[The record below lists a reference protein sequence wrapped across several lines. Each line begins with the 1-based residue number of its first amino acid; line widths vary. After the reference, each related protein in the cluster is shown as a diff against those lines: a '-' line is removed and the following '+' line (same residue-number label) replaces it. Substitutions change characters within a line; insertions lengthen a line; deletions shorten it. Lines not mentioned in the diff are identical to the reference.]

1 MWKVW
6 IVLRPAL
13 SLLLAFTVGAAFLAI
28 AGLNPIK
35 AYVVM
40 LEGPFGSWWGVTET
54 VVKATPLILT
64 SLAVLLPAKM
74 QLWNIGAE
82 GQLHLGA
89 IGATWVALFFPFRQE
104 PQWVIPLMIT
114 AGFVAG
120 ALWAG
125 IPGVLRAYLNVNE
138 VITTLMLNY
147 VAVLWVDYL
156 IYGPWKDPVSLG
168 FPLTPL
174 FPGSA
179 RFPTIPGTR
188 IHLGL
193 LLGLVGVFLVSLI
206 LGRTRWGFEIRVI
219 GDNPSAARYAGMN
232 LAKNILLTMMV
243 AGGLAGLAGVG
254 EVAAIQGRLQ
264 RGISPGYGYTAILVA
279 WLARLN
285 PWATVLVSFLLGG
298 LLLGGDSLQIAMGV
312 PVSVVYLLQGLIFFF
327 VLGGDALMRSN
338 GVAK

>member
-1 MWKVW
+1 LKSR
-6 IVLRPAL
+6 VLLGPVL
-13 SLLLAFTVGAAFLAI
+13 SLLLAFLVGAAFLTM
-28 AGLNPIK
+28 AGLNPLR
-35 AYVVM
+35 AYAAI
-40 LEGPFGSWWGVTET
+40 LEGPFGSWWGISET

-64 SLAVLLPAKM
+64 SLAVLLPARM

-89 IGATWVALFFPFRQE
+89 IGATWVALSFPFREQ
-104 PQWVIPLMIT
+104 PFGMIPVMIVI
-114 AGFVAG
+114 GFIAG

-147 VAVLWVDYL
+147 VALLWVDYL
-156 IYGPWKDPVSLG
+156 IYGPWKDPTSLG
-168 FPLTPL
+168 FPLTPT

-179 RFPTIPGTR
+179 RFPAIPGTR

-193 LLGLVGVFLVSLI
+193 LLGLSAVLAVSLI
-206 LGRTRWGFEIRVI
+206 LERTRWGFEIRVI

-232 LAKNILLTMMV
+232 LARNILLTMIV

-285 PWATVLVSFLLGG
+285 PWAAVLVSFLLGG
-298 LLLGGDSLQIAMGV
+298 LLLGGDSLQIALGV

-327 VLGGDALMRSN
+327 VLGGDALMRLRRVVS
-338 GVAK
+338 